1 MNVSLPSV
9 SMTVP
14 EFLAWSERQP
24 ETDRYE
30 LVDGKVV
37 AMTRD
42 SVKHNRA
49 KFRIA
54 RVLEDAVQAGGLPCV
69 VFIDGVGLRV
79 GDRTVRIP
87 DVLVHC
93 GAEPD
98 PDALLIDSPV
108 VVVEVVSPS
117 SERDDIRRKFLDY
130 FAVPSICHYLIVY
143 TEERTVLHHRRTGED
158 TIDTRIV
165 REGDIVLDP
174 PGMTVAVA
182 SLLGPAPAAKEIH

>member
-1 MNVSLPSV
+1 MNAPLPSV

-37 AMTRD
+37 AMSPERNRHNLVKLEVAIALREAVRRAGVPCTVFTD
-42 SVKHNRA
+42 GASV
-49 KFRIA
+49 
-54 RVLEDAVQAGGLPCV
+54 AV
-69 VFIDGVGLRV
+69 DE
-79 GDRTVRIP
+79 RTVR
-87 DVLVHC
+87 
-93 GAEPD
+93 EPD
-98 PDALLIDSPV
+98 AAVQCGGEVDLDSMLIEAPCI
-108 VVVEVVSPS
+108 VVEVVSPS
-117 SERDDIRRKFLDY
+117 SERDDVQTKFIDY
-130 FAVPSICHYLIVY
+130 FVVPTIRHYLIVFS
-143 TEERTVLHHRRTGED
+143 EKRTVVHHRRNDQG